1 MDHPD
6 GRSQRRRVDR
16 RKKSRRQSMIDGGE
30 LRDDFSMWFGR
41 NRGVIKHPEFHFK
54 RDMKIYANRKYR
66 RTDQER
72 PVGKGNGNR
81 RAFDLW
87 WTIY

>member
-16 RKKSRRQSMIDGGE
+16 KKKSRRQSMIDGRE

-41 NRGVIKHPEFHFK
+41 NRSVIKRSEFHFK

>member
-30 LRDDFSMWFGR
+30 LWDDFSMWFGR
-41 NRGVIKHPEFHFK
+41 NRGVIKRPKFHFK

>member
-1 MDHPD
+1 MNHPG
-6 GRSQRRRVDR
+6 GRSERRRVDR
-16 RKKSRRQSMIDGGE
+16 QKKKRQTDMIDSGE
-30 LRDDFSMWFGR
+30 LRDSFSMWFGR
-41 NRGVIKHPEFHFK
+41 NRGVIKRPEFHFK

-66 RTDQER
+66 RSDN